1 MKRIVCSLMLVF
13 IAVSFFQCQKDLGY
27 VGDPDVV
34 PVIPEAISPEPITAI
49 LQGNILDE
57 NNQPA
62 AGVSITAGRKTATT
76 NASGYFRIVS
86 ALLDKK
92 TSLVVA
98 EKAGY
103 FKGLRVFAATSGTN
117 QVVIKLVKK
126 TLAGTVSATNGGMAT
141 LANGAK
147 ILLPANGVVTASTG
161 VAYTGDV
168 TVYAAYID
176 PSASDISETVPGSFA
191 ANDKTGKRVTLS
203 SYGMMAV
210 ELTSATGDKLQI
222 KTGLAATLTTP
233 IPLVSIASAPATIS
247 LWSINDSTGLW
258 KEEGTAT
265 KQGNNYVG
273 DVSHFSFWNC
283 DQPLNAV
290 YLSMTLH
297 TPDSLPVVYSLV
309 KITRSGTGFQT
320 SAYGYTDSLGQVS
333 GMVPANESL
342 LLEILDPCYN
352 VVYTK
357 TLAALTQNTD
367 LGIITVASSSYLN
380 TFKGTLLNCSGL
392 PVTNGYAFISIDNI
406 VRYAAVDSLGN
417 FDVTFITCVSSGS
430 AAQVIGVDNTTQQQG
445 SVATI
450 TLTSPVTNA
459 GSITACGTSSVQYIN
474 YKLDNVTYNITSAAN
489 DSITAYSSGLGTAN
503 PTTYIMGNSI
513 SNNSNSIYFS
523 AAAGALGTFALQQL
537 TVGNFSSVAL
547 IPPFNITFTQFATTV
562 GSFYEGSFSGS
573 FSDSSV
579 IHTINSNFKIRRSF

>member
-1 MKRIVCSLMLVF
+1 MKRIVHSLMLVF
-13 IAVSFFQCQKDLGY
+13 MAVSFFQCQKDLSY

-34 PVIPEAISPEPITAI
+34 PVIPTVINPEPITAI

-62 AGVSITAGRKTATT
+62 AGVSITVGTKTTTT
-76 NASGYFRIVS
+76 NATGYFRIVS
-86 ALLDKK
+86 ASLDKK
-92 TSLVVA
+92 SSLVVA
-98 EKAGY
+98 EKVGY
-103 FKGLRVFAATSGTN
+103 FKGLRVLAATSGTN

-126 TLAGTVSATNGGMAT
+126 TLVGTVSASSGGAAT

-147 ILLPANGVVTASTG
+147 VSLPANGVVVAATGST
-161 VAYTGDV
+161 YTGDV
-168 TVYAAYID
+168 SVYATYIN

-191 ANDKTGKRVTLS
+191 ATDKTGKRVTLS

-210 ELTSATGDKLQI
+210 ELLSSTGEKLQI
-222 KTGLAATLTTP
+222 KTGSAATLTTP
-233 IPLVSIASAPATIS
+233 IPSVVVASAPASIA
-247 LWSINDSTGLW
+247 LWSVDETTGLW

-290 YLSMTLH
+290 YLSMTLN
-297 TPDSLPVVYSLV
+297 TPDSLPLVYSLV

-320 SAYGYTDSLGQVS
+320 SAYGYTDSLGQMS

-342 LLEILDPCYN
+342 LMEILDPCYN

-392 PVTNGYAFISIDNI
+392 PVTNGYAIISIDNI
-406 VRYAAVDSLGN
+406 VRYAAVDSVGD
-417 FDVTFITCVSSGS
+417 FDVTFISCASSGS
-430 AAQVIGVDNTTQQQG
+430 TAQVIGVDNSTQQQG
-445 SVATI
+445 AVVAI
-450 TLTSPVTNA
+450 PLTSPMTNA
-459 GSITACGTSSVQYIN
+459 GIITACGTLSAQYIN
-474 YKLDNVTYNITSAAN
+474 YTLDNVTYNITSASN
-489 DSITAYSSGLGTAN
+489 DSLTAYTASQGGTN
-503 PTTYIMGNSI
+503 TTYIMGNSI
-513 SNNSNSIYFS
+513 TTNTNNIYFS
-523 AAAGALGTFALQQL
+523 CPAGATGIFALQQL
-537 TVGNFSSVAL
+537 NVQNFNSVAL
-547 IPPFNITFTQFATTV
+547 IPPFNVTFTQFATTV

-579 IHTINSNFKIRRSF
+579 THNISSNFRIRRSF